1 MKSGLK
7 DKVAFLTGSASGIGK
22 TVALTL
28 ASEGSKIAVAD
39 LNEEGA
45 KEVVDLINQRY
56 GREDSVMACKVDVTN
71 KKSVEEAVQKTVNS
85 FGKLD
90 ILVNCAGI
98 YRPWEF
104 LDVVEEDW
112 DAVMNINL
120 KGTFLCC
127 VIAGKEMV
135 KRKSGAIV
143 NIASIGGVLPLI
155 NAGAYG
161 PSKAGVVSLTQQLAV
176 EWAKHN
182 VRVNSISP
190 GTTNTPMNAL
200 EFRDRDVYERH
211 VSGIPLGRI
220 AEPEEIANVIT
231 FLVSDLASYVTGQ
244 NIIVDGGAILRAFQT
259 QWTSV
264 ESLNKMR
271 SSPG

>member
-1 MKSGLK
+1 MQSGIEG
-7 DKVAFLTGSASGIGK
+7 KVAFITGSASGIGR

-28 ASEGSKIAVAD
+28 AKEGSKIAVAD

-45 KEVVDLINQRY
+45 KEVVDLIDQRH
-56 GREDSVMACKVDVTN
+56 GGNSAIVCGVDVSK
-71 KKSVEEAVQKTVNS
+71 KKSVEDAVKKAVKS

-104 LDVVEEDW
+104 LDVIEEDW

-120 KGTFLCC
+120 KGTFLCS

-135 KRKSGAIV
+135 KQKSGAVV

-182 VRVNSISP
+182 VRVNSVSP

-220 AEPEEIANVIT
+220 AEPKEIANVIT

-264 ESLNKMR
+264 ESLKKMR
-271 SSPG
+271 

>member
-1 MKSGLK
+1 MDSCLK
-7 DKVAFLTGSASGIGK
+7 DKVAFITGSASGIGR
-22 TVALTL
+22 TVAHTL
-28 ASEGSKIAVAD
+28 ANEGSKIVVAD
-39 LNEEGA
+39 LNEKGA
-45 KEVVDLINQRY
+45 KEVVDLINKSH
-56 GREDSVMACKVDVTN
+56 GKDSAMACKVDVTN
-71 KKSVEEAVQKTVNS
+71 KISVEEAVERAVNS
-85 FGKLD
+85 FDRLD
-90 ILVNCAGI
+90 VLVNCAGI

-104 LDVVEEDW
+104 LDVIEEDW

-120 KGTFLCC
+120 KGTFLSS
-127 VIAGKEMV
+127 VIAGKQMV
-135 KRKSGAIV
+135 KQKRGAIV

-182 VRVNSISP
+182 VRVNSVSP

-220 AEPEEIANVIT
+220 AEPE
-231 FLVSDLASYVTGQ
+231 
-244 NIIVDGGAILRAFQT
+244 
-259 QWTSV
+259 
-264 ESLNKMR
+264 
-271 SSPG
+271 